1 MNEIKNNIKKVKVY
15 KDKNWVGN
23 LYKEVKKQKTTYRF
37 RYYKKYL
44 DNQNTPAISFSFPK
58 KQQEYQSDILF
69 PYFFG
74 LLSEGFYKARQTKIM
89 KIDEKD
95 YFNLLV
101 KTARYNTVDGVY
113 FKES

>member
-1 MNEIKNNIKKVKVY
+1 MNEIKNNITRVKVY
-15 KDKNWVGN
+15 QEKICVGS
-23 LYKEVKKQKTTYRF
+23 LSKEVKKQKTTYRF

-44 DNQNTPAISFSFPK
+44 DNQNTPPISFSFPK

-74 LLSEGFYKARQTKIM
+74 LISEGFYKARQTKVM

-95 YFNLLV
+95 YFSLLI
-101 KTARYNTVDGVY
+101 KTARYNTVDGVH
-113 FKES
+113 FKEI